1 MTFYTGL
8 VDFRTNM
15 DKYVTKGEFQNLAS
29 EMIGSNFL
37 ITATAGVI
45 YDNYLSYLKKEY
57 PEKQNVHLIELLD
70 YTVNVDTLISKVVDD
85 EKKAQLTSVVEA
97 FEVLDKNCAY
107 TEFLPIIADM
117 VNALTGGE
125 REIPATDEQV
135 KQVYIMYFRSQNAI
149 PDDAIKG
156 DEIVRFTL
164 ESLKSNDALSGLIDE
179 ETAFIM
185 EDALSLGAFTSDEES
200 RVSQE
205 MTDEINKLMKGL
217 KSKMSL
223 VEVKN
228 EALTE
233 IYGKHVIEE

>member
-15 DKYVTKGEFQNLAS
+15 DKYVTKGEFQNLAA
-29 EMIGSNFL
+29 EMIGGF
-37 ITATAGVI
+37 IRPMAGTV
-45 YDNYLSYLKKEY
+45 YDSYCNKY
-57 PEKQNVHLIELLD
+57 PGKPVHLIELID
-70 YTVNVDTLISKVVDD
+70 YTVNDYPLISNFIGDD
-85 EKKAQLTSVVEA
+85 QKAQLTSVVEA

-185 EDALSLGAFTSDEES
+185 EDALSLSTFTSDEES

-205 MTDEINKLMKGL
+205 MTDEINTLMKGL

-233 IYGKHVIEE
+233 IYGKHVIE